1 MRCLARA
8 LLGFLS
14 LFAAFLRPLPLSSG
28 PQADSLYGPLPVFE
42 LHSGFWLN
50 LHHSLYQEARQQ
62 RGAPPVSTTAKAG
75 KSAKPTLHT
84 APAVKTPLTAAEQR
98 VWVQVIGDN
107 LRTSQADP
115 DQTTERD
122 PDAGVKWTNTVKR
135 TAFLC
140 RFRNY
145 ASTIAVVW
153 PRIFTVWFN
162 CSILSGFFKTVT
174 GLICKILSSISLS
187 G

>member
-1 MRCLARA
+1 MTYAYDFENGQR
-8 LLGFLS
+8 LLVQNDGDDTQV
-14 LFAAFLRPLPLSSG
+14 ALSSG
-28 PQADSLYGPLPVFE
+28 DSGQKQNQSTGFNTGGWSKPPE
-42 LHSGFWLN
+42 LF
-50 LHHSLYQEARQQ
+50 
-62 RGAPPVSTTAKAG
+62 
-75 KSAKPTLHT
+75 
-84 APAVKTPLTAAEQR
+84 
-98 VWVQVIGDN
+98 
-107 LRTSQADP
+107 RTSENLVLRLESKSG
-115 DQTTERD
+115 TERD
-122 PDAGVKWTNTVKR
+122 PDAGVKWDTNTVR
-135 TAFLC
+135 LFVC